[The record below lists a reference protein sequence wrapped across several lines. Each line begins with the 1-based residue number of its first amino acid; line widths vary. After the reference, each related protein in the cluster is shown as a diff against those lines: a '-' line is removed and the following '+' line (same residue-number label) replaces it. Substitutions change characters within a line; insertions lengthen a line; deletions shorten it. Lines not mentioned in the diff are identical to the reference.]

1 MAFDLRELG
10 DSARGAGSSCDSLP
24 AEPSWRCRFL
34 EPLGNNL
41 EVDLT
46 DPQLLRVAF
55 NLRELGDSARD
66 ADSSCDSLLAE
77 FSRVALELV
86 DNSLEVDLTDP
97 QLLSL
102 LTGDLLTTSSSS
114 H

>member
-1 MAFDLRELG
+1 MVERLG
-10 DSARGAGSSCDSLP
+10 FSAVGGFMGDFGTRVT
-24 AEPSWRCRFL
+24 
-34 EPLGNNL
+34 LG
-41 EVDLT
+41 
-46 DPQLLRVAF
+46 
-55 NLRELGDSARD
+55 RELGDSARD
-66 ADSSCDSLLAE
+66 EDNSCDSLLAE

-102 LTGDLLTTSSSS
+102 LTGDRLTTSSSS

>member
-1 MAFDLRELG
+1 MVERLG
-10 DSARGAGSSCDSLP
+10 FSAVGGFMGDCDGIGT
-24 AEPSWRCRFL
+24 RVT
-34 EPLGNNL
+34 LG
-41 EVDLT
+41 
-46 DPQLLRVAF
+46 
-55 NLRELGDSARD
+55 RELGDSARD

>member
-1 MAFDLRELG
+1 MGDCEGIGTRVTLG
-10 DSARGAGSSCDSLP
+10 L
-24 AEPSWRCRFL
+24 
-34 EPLGNNL
+34 
-41 EVDLT
+41 
-46 DPQLLRVAF
+46 
-55 NLRELGDSARD
+55 ELGDSARD
-66 ADSSCDSLLAE
+66 EDNSRDSLLAE